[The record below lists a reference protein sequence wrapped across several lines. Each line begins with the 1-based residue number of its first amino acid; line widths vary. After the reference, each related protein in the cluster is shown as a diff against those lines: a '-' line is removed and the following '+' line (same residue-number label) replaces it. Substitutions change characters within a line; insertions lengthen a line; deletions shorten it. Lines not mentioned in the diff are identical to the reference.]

1 MSLPELAIRNRT
13 LTVFATLT
21 LVVGGIGAFFSLGQL
36 EDPDFTIKVAAV
48 STIYPGATAS
58 EVEQDVTDR
67 IETKLQELKQ
77 VDHLESFS
85 RDGLS
90 VVKVFIKPSYTSK
103 DIPQV
108 WDELRR
114 KVGDVAP
121 QLPESAGPSLV
132 GDDFGDVYGLLLAV
146 TGDGYSPAQIKSYV
160 NDLKKEL
167 SLVPGVARVALW
179 GAYDRRVYLD
189 ASPAQLAE
197 LGISETTLQQT
208 VKQQNAVAAAGSV
221 TLDRQRL
228 AVTPTGQ
235 FPSPESIADLLV
247 QPSAF
252 ETYQSTGGARRTGE
266 LIRIRD
272 IADVH
277 LGYRDPPVNMMRF
290 NGQPAIAIAI
300 SNQPGVNVVDMGKAV
315 DARLRELI
323 ADLPVGIEVHR
334 VHWQSAL
341 VETSVREFFV
351 SLAQAVVIVLAVLW
365 LAMGWRM
372 GIIIGSSIVLA
383 ILGTFVIMSIVKI
396 DLQRM
401 SLGALVIALG
411 MMVDNSI
418 VVAEGALVR
427 MQRGMDRAAAAV
439 EAAAQP
445 AWALLGATV
454 VAVLAFYPIFA
465 STEGAGEYC
474 SSLFS
479 VVAISLLL
487 SWVISVTITPLQ
499 CVQLLRI
506 GTEATGDPY
515 GGRLFHGFR
524 ALLEGAFRRR
534 FFTLATAAG
543 ILIVAGGGFS
553 FVTKLFFP
561 DSSMPKFLVDYQ
573 MPEATSIEA
582 VAKDLEGIERQIL
595 ADPRVTGVASFIGGG
610 PPRFY
615 LPVDPEPN
623 SPNYAQLVVNVR
635 DYQDV
640 RPIMSSLGPWL
651 RDHYP
656 EALSVLRPFALGP
669 GNTWK
674 FEVRISGPALASGD
688 MLRSLAAKG
697 AAILRDDPQTGA
709 QQTNWRQRVVRFAP
723 EFNDARARW
732 AGISREDVVRGIGQS
747 LDGRAIGVFNQE
759 DEALPIV
766 LRVKRDE
773 ALASDLAA
781 LRGVQIRRANGAQ
794 TIPLDQVVDGFST
807 KWEDP
812 VIWRRDRKRTIT
824 LQANPMAGVTL
835 PTYMQGVKP
844 KFDALS
850 KELPSGYKMEW
861 GGEYENS
868 TKSQQSLIPGI
879 VPAVAIM
886 LLIIVGLFNAIQPAL
901 IIALTVPFAIVGMTV
916 GLLATGTP
924 FGFVALLGAMSLS
937 GMMIKNAIVLL
948 DEVNVNLA
956 IGKSRYEAVIY
967 AALSRL
973 RPVFLA
979 AATTVLGVI
988 PLLPDVFWA
997 GLAVTIMAGLTI
1009 GTAFT
1014 MIVVPVLY
1022 ATFYRIR
1029 GTKPTRLDAQFQS

>member
-1 MSLPELAIRNRT
+1 MSLPELAIRNRM
-13 LTVFATLT
+13 LTVFTVFL
-21 LVVGGIGAFFSLGQL
+21 LVAAGIGAFFKLGQL
-36 EDPDFTIKVAAV
+36 EDPDFTIKVAVV
-48 STIYPGATAS
+48 STVYPGATAS

-77 VDHLESFS
+77 VDYLESFS

-90 VVKVFIKPSYTSK
+90 VVKVFVKPTYTAK

-114 KVGDVAP
+114 KVGDIAP
-121 QLPESAGPSLV
+121 QLPKGAGPSAV

-146 TGDGYSPAQIKSYV
+146 TGDGYNYAQLKTYV
-160 NDLKKEL
+160 NDLNKEL

-179 GAYDRRVYLD
+179 GVQDRRIYLD
-189 ASPAQLAE
+189 ASPAQLAQ
-197 LGISETTLQQT
+197 LGISESSLQRT
-208 VKQQNAVAAAGSV
+208 VAQQNVVVEAGSV
-221 TLDRQRL
+221 TLGRQRV
-228 AVTPTGQ
+228 AVTPSGQ
-235 FPSPESIADLLV
+235 FPSPESVADLLI
-247 QPSAF
+247 QPSAL
-252 ETYQSTGGARRTGE
+252 EAYQSNGSARRAGD
-266 LIRIRD
+266 LIRIGD
-272 IADVH
+272 IAEVH
-277 LGYRDPPVNMMRF
+277 VGYRDPPRTMMRF
-290 NGQPAIAIAI
+290 NGEPAIAIAI
-300 SNQPGVNVVDMGKAV
+300 TNQLGVNVVDMGKAV

-341 VETSVREFFV
+341 VEASVRDFFV
-351 SLAQAVVIVLAVLW
+351 SLAEAVAIVLAVLW

-372 GIIIGSSIVLA
+372 GVVIGSSIILT
-383 ILGTFVIMSIVKI
+383 ILGTFVVMAIFSI

-427 MQRGMDRAAAAV
+427 MQQGMDRAQATI
-439 EAAAQP
+439 EAAARP

-465 STEGAGEYC
+465 STENAGEYC

-487 SWVISVTITPLQ
+487 SWVVSVTITPLQ
-499 CVQLLRI
+499 CVQVLRA
-506 GTEATGDPY
+506 GAADQAGDAY
-515 GGRLFHGFR
+515 GGRLFRSFR
-524 ALLEGAFRRR
+524 VLLESAIHRRM
-534 FFTLATAAG
+534 FTLATAAG
-543 ILIVAGGGFS
+543 MLIAAVGGFS
-553 FVTKLFFP
+553 LVTKLFFP
-561 DSSMPKFLVDYQ
+561 DSSMPKFLVDYR
-573 MPEATSIEA
+573 MPEGTSIEA
-582 VAKDLEGIERQIL
+582 VANDLAGIERKL
-595 ADPRVTGVASFIGGG
+595 MADPRVTGVASFIGAG

-615 LPVDPEPN
+615 LPVDPEPI

-635 DYQDV
+635 DYRDV
-640 RPIMSSLGPWL
+640 KPIMSSLAPWL
-651 RDHYP
+651 RDQYP
-656 EALSVLRPFALGP
+656 EALSLLRPFALGP

-674 FEVRISGPALASGD
+674 FEVRVSGPALASGD

-697 AAILRDDPQTGA
+697 AAILHESARTGA
-709 QQTNWRQRVVRFAP
+709 VQTNWQQRVVRFAP

-732 AGISREDVVRGIGQS
+732 AGITREDLVRGIGQS
-747 LDGRAIGVFNQE
+747 LDGRVIGVFNQE

-766 LRVKRDE
+766 LRTTRE
-773 ALASDLAA
+773 NGPEGSLAA
-781 LRGVQIRRANGAQ
+781 LRGVQVRQDNGAQ
-794 TIPLDQVVDGFST
+794 TIPIDQVVDGFAT

-824 LQANPMAGVTL
+824 LQANPIAGVTL
-835 PTYMQGVKP
+835 PTYLQDVTP
-844 KFDALS
+844 KFEAFAN
-850 KELPSGYKMEW
+850 ELPNGYKIEW
-861 GGEYENS
+861 GGEQENS
-868 TKSQQSLIPGI
+868 TKSQRSLIPGT
-879 VPAVAIM
+879 VPAVAVM
-886 LLIIVGLFNAIQPAL
+886 LLIIVGLFNAIRPAL
-901 IIALTVPFAIVGMTV
+901 VIALTVPFAIVGMTV

-948 DEVNVNLA
+948 DEVNVNLTA
-956 IGKSRYEAVIY
+956 GKSPYDAVVY

-997 GLAVTIMAGLTI
+997 GLAVTVMAGLTI

-1014 MIVVPVLY
+1014 MIAVPVLY

-1029 GTKPTRLDAQFQS
+1029 KR

>member
-1 MSLPELAIRNRT
+1 MNLPELAIRNRT
-13 LTVFATLT
+13 LTVFTLFL
-21 LVVGGIGAFFSLGQL
+21 LVAAGIGAFFKLGQL

-48 STIYPGATAS
+48 STLYPGGTAS
-58 EVEQDVTDR
+58 ELEQDVTDR

-90 VVKVFIKPSYTSK
+90 VIKVFIKPSYTSK
-103 DIPQV
+103 DMPQV

-114 KVGDVAP
+114 KVGDIAP
-121 QLPESAGPSLV
+121 QLPKGAGPSLV

-146 TGDGYSPAQIKSYV
+146 TGDGYSYAQLKDYV

-179 GAYDRRVYLD
+179 GAQDRRIYLD
-189 ASPAQLAE
+189 ASPAQLAQ
-197 LGISETTLQQT
+197 LGISEASLQRT
-208 VKQQNAVAAAGSV
+208 VAQQNAVAEAGSV
-221 TLDRQRL
+221 TLGRQRV
-228 AVTPTGQ
+228 AVTPSGQ
-235 FPSPESIADLLV
+235 FASPESIADLLV
-247 QPSAF
+247 QASAV
-252 ETYQSTGGARRTGE
+252 ESYQTTGSAGRAGD

-277 LGYRDPPVNMMRF
+277 VGYRDPPLTMMRF
-290 NGQPAIAIAI
+290 NGRPAIAIAI
-300 SNQPGVNVVDMGKAV
+300 SNQPGVNVVDLGKAV
-315 DARLRELI
+315 DARLGELI
-323 ADLPVGIEVHR
+323 ADLPIGIEVER

-341 VETSVREFFV
+341 VDASVREFFV
-351 SLAQAVVIVLAVLW
+351 SLAEAVVIVLAVLW

-372 GIIIGSSIVLA
+372 GIVIGSSIILT
-383 ILGTFVIMSIVKI
+383 ILGTFVVMTIFNI

-418 VVAEGALVR
+418 VVAEGAQVR
-427 MQRGMDRAAAAV
+427 MQQGMDREQAAI
-439 EAAAQP
+439 EAARQP

-499 CVQLLRI
+499 CVQMLRV
-506 GTEATGDPY
+506 GAAEGATDPY
-515 GGRLFHGFR
+515 GSRLFRGFR
-524 ALLEGAFRRR
+524 ALLEGAIHRR

-543 ILIVAGGGFS
+543 IVVAAVGGFS

-561 DSSMPKFLVDYQ
+561 DSSMPKFLVDYR
-573 MPEATSIEA
+573 MPEGTSIQA
-582 VAKDLEGIERQIL
+582 IAKDLEGIERQL
-595 ADPRVTGVASFIGGG
+595 MADSRVAGVASFIGAG

-623 SPNYAQLVVNVR
+623 APNYAQLVVNVN
-635 DYQDV
+635 DYRDV
-640 RPIMSSLGPWL
+640 RPIMSSLAPWL
-651 RDHYP
+651 RDHYS
-656 EALSVLRPFALGP
+656 EALSLLRPFALGP

-697 AAILRDDPQTGA
+697 AAILRDNPQTGA
-709 QQTNWRQRVVRFAP
+709 LQTNWQQRVVRFAP
-723 EFNDARARW
+723 DFNDARARW
-732 AGISREDVVRGIGQS
+732 SGVTREDVVRGIGQS

-773 ALASDLAA
+773 GPGSDLAA
-781 LRGVQIRRANGAQ
+781 LRGVQIRHENGAQ
-794 TIPLDQVVDGFST
+794 TIPIEQVVDGFAT
-807 KWEDP
+807 KWDDP

-824 LQANPMAGVTL
+824 LQANPVAGVTL
-835 PTYMQGVKP
+835 PTYMKDVMP

-850 KELPSGYKMEW
+850 KELPNGYKMEW

-879 VPAVAIM
+879 VPAVAVM
-886 LLIIVGLFNAIQPAL
+886 LLIIVALFNAIQPAL

-916 GLLATGTP
+916 GLLGTGTP
-924 FGFVALLGAMSLS
+924 FGFVALLGAMSLA

-948 DEVNVNLA
+948 DEVSVNLTA
-956 IGKSRYEAVIY
+956 GKSQYDAVIY

-1009 GTAFT
+1009 GTVFT
-1014 MIVVPVLY
+1014 MIAVPVLY

-1029 GTKPTRLDAQFQS
+1029 REL

>member
-13 LTVFATLT
+13 LTVFTLFI
-21 LVVGGIGAFFSLGQL
+21 LVAAGLGAFFKLGQL
-36 EDPDFTIKVAAV
+36 EDPDFTIKVAVV
-48 STIYPGATAS
+48 STLYPGATAS

-67 IETKLQELKQ
+67 IEIKLQELKQ
-77 VDHLESFS
+77 VDYLESFS
-85 RDGLS
+85 RDSLS
-90 VVKVFIKPSYTSK
+90 VIKVFIKTSYTSK

-114 KVGDVAP
+114 KVGDIAP
-121 QLPESAGPSLV
+121 QLPKGAGPSVV

-146 TGDGYSPAQIKSYV
+146 TGDGYSYSQLKTYV

-179 GAYDRRVYLD
+179 GVQDRRIYLD
-189 ASPAQLAE
+189 ASPAQLAQ
-197 LGISETTLQQT
+197 LGVSEASLQRTLT
-208 VKQQNAVAAAGSV
+208 QQNTVAEAGSV
-221 TLDRQRL
+221 TLGRQRV
-228 AVTPTGQ
+228 AVTPSGQ
-235 FPSPESIADLLV
+235 FPSPESIADLLLQASPV
-247 QPSAF
+247 
-252 ETYQSTGGARRTGE
+252 ENYQSTGRATRTEE

-277 LGYRDPPVNMMRF
+277 VGYREPPITKMRF

-300 SNQPGVNVVDMGKAV
+300 TNQPGVNVVDMGKAV
-315 DARLRELI
+315 DARLNELI

-341 VETSVREFFV
+341 VNASVRDFFV

-372 GIIIGSSIVLA
+372 GIVIGSSIILT
-383 ILGTFVIMSIVKI
+383 ILGTFVVMAIFKI

-427 MQRGMDRAAAAV
+427 MQQGMERAQAAI

-465 STEGAGEYC
+465 STENAGEYC

-487 SWVISVTITPLQ
+487 SWVISVTVTPLQ
-499 CVQLLRI
+499 CVQMLRVVAP
-506 GTEATGDPY
+506 GAASDPY
-515 GGRLFHGFR
+515 GGRLFRAFR
-524 ALLEGAFRRR
+524 AVLEGAIRRR

-543 ILIVAGGGFS
+543 ILVAAAGGFS
-553 FVTKLFFP
+553 AVTKLFFP
-561 DSSMPKFLVDYQ
+561 DSSMPKFLVDYR
-573 MPEATSIEA
+573 MPEGTSIEA
-582 VAKDLEGIERQIL
+582 VAKDLEGIERQLL
-595 ADPRVTGVASFIGGG
+595 ADSRVAGVASFIGAG

-623 SPNYAQLVVNVR
+623 SPNYAQLVVNLR
-635 DYQDV
+635 DYRDAK
-640 RPIMSSLGPWL
+640 PIMSSLTPWL

-656 EALSVLRPFALGP
+656 EALSLLRPFALGP

-674 FEVRISGPALASGD
+674 FEVRISGPAIASGE

-697 AAILRDDPQTGA
+697 AAILRENPQTGA
-709 QQTNWRQRVVRFAP
+709 VQTNWQQRVVRFQP

-732 AGISREDVVRGIGQS
+732 AGVTRDDVVHGIGQS
-747 LDGRAIGVFNQE
+747 LDGRVIGVFNQE

-766 LRVKRDE
+766 LRVKRDKGPG
-773 ALASDLAA
+773 ADLAA
-781 LRGVQIRRANGAQ
+781 LRGVQIRHENGAY
-794 TIPLDQVVDGFST
+794 TIPIDQVVDRFST
-807 KWEDP
+807 RWDDP

-824 LQANPMAGVTL
+824 LQANPVAGITL
-835 PTYMQGVKP
+835 PTYMQAVMP
-844 KFDALS
+844 QFEALS
-850 KELPSGYKMEW
+850 KELPTGYKMEW

-868 TKSQQSLIPGI
+868 TKSQRSLIPGI

-956 IGKSRYEAVIY
+956 SGKLRYDAVIY

-1022 ATFYRIR
+1022 ASFYRIR
-1029 GTKPTRLDAQFQS
+1029 AT